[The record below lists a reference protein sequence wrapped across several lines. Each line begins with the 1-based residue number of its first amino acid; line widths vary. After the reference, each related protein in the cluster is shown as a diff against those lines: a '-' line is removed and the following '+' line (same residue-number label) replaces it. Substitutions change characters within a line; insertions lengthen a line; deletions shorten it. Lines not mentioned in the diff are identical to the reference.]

1 MNEDSAAVVVPHISN
16 SGVQSGRGGG
26 EIVQEE
32 GGGREIDSITTA
44 VHQSEEMNQSVVGE
58 EDDSD
63 NTVND
68 FKSEIVD
75 GKALYFC
82 SECNYQR

>member
-32 GGGREIDSITTA
+32 GGGREIDSITNA

>member
-26 EIVQEE
+26 EIGQGE